1 MIDELSRW
9 VLGSLEQPHYER
21 PESKVTQRLY
31 SRWFW
36 VVRED
41 MPMDPQPWNPM
52 LPSDHGDP
60 CIGFN
65 NGQRGIASGERRIL
79 FSYGFMGHAQTFH
92 NKAVSL
98 VADQITAVPD
108 RINGGTTGCGI
119 NPASERHGSSDA
131 LNPLLVLWITGAISV
146 KAHCLRAAAPE
157 RLERCVSLQR
167 NSDATQVS
175 FLRC

>member
-1 MIDELSRW
+1 MKLCNVIDELSRW

-41 MPMDPQPWNPM
+41 MPMDTQPWNPM
-52 LPSDHGDP
+52 LPSEHGIASGSTAVTD
-60 CIGFN
+60 
-65 NGQRGIASGERRIL
+65 QRGIASGERRIL
-79 FSYGFMGHAQTFH
+79 FSHGFMGHAQTFH

-119 NPASERHGSSDA
+119 NPASERHWSSDA
-131 LNPLLVLWITGAISV
+131 SNPLLVLWITEAISV
-146 KAHCLRAAAPE
+146 KAHCLLAKRS
-157 RLERCVSLQR
+157 RC
-167 NSDATQVS
+167 
-175 FLRC
+175 

>member
-1 MIDELSRW
+1 MSCLA
-9 VLGSLEQPHYER
+9 GS
-21 PESKVTQRLY
+21 S
-31 SRWFW
+31 
-36 VVRED
+36 D
-41 MPMDPQPWNPM
+41 PWNNLTMNDLRARSLSACTQDGFGLSVRTCQWIHSLGTRCCHPIM
-52 LPSDHGDP
+52 EILASGSTAVSD
-60 CIGFN
+60 
-65 NGQRGIASGERRIL
+65 QRRIASGERRIL

-131 LNPLLVLWITGAISV
+131 LNPLLVLWITEAISV
-146 KAHCLRAAAPE
+146 KAHCLRAAATE
-157 RLERCVSLQR
+157 RLGRCVSLQQD
-167 NSDATQVS
+167 SDATQVS

>member
-1 MIDELSRW
+1 MEILAS
-9 VLGSLEQPHYER
+9 GSTT
-21 PESKVTQRLY
+21 V
-31 SRWFW
+31 
-36 VVRED
+36 
-41 MPMDPQPWNPM
+41 
-52 LPSDHGDP
+52 SD
-60 CIGFN
+60 
-65 NGQRGIASGERRIL
+65 QRGIASGERRIL
-79 FSYGFMGHAQTFH
+79 FSHGFMGHAQTFH

-131 LNPLLVLWITGAISV
+131 SNPLLVLRITEAISV